1 MKINTHQFGEIEF
14 TEEKIIN
21 FENGLFGFEYL
32 KKYLFIKP
40 DDSFFYWLN
49 SIENPDIA
57 FPMFGLRVIDD
68 QFPQEDNFEA
78 FGIVT
83 LNPNPLNITLNLKAP
98 VYINQNDKSGFQKIV
113 DTDNY
118 PVNYNLFSE

>member
-68 QFPQEDNFEA
+68 HFPQEENFEA

-83 LNPNPLNITLNLKAP
+83 LNSNPLNITLNLKAP

>member
-1 MKINTHQFGEIEF
+1 MKINTHQFGEVEF
-14 TEEKIIN
+14 TEEKIITL
-21 FENGLFGFEYL
+21 EVGLFGFEYL

-68 QFPQEDNFEA
+68 QFPQEENYEA

-83 LNPNPLNITLNLKAP
+83 LNSNPLNITLNLKAP
-98 VYINQNDKSGFQKIV
+98 VYINQNDKSGYQKIV
-113 DTDNY
+113 DTDKY
-118 PVNYNLFSE
+118 PVDYNLFSE

>member
-21 FENGLFGFEYL
+21 FENGLFGFENL
-32 KKYLFIKP
+32 KTYLFIKP

-68 QFPQEDNFEA
+68 QFPQEENFEA

-83 LNPNPLNITLNLKAP
+83 LNSNPLNITLNLKAP
-98 VYINQNDKSGFQKIV
+98 VYINQNNKSGFQKIV
-113 DTDNY
+113 DTDTY
-118 PVNYNLFSE
+118 PVNYKLFSE

>member
-1 MKINTHQFGEIEF
+1 MKIRTHQFGEIEF
-14 TEEKIIN
+14 AEDKIIN
-21 FENGLFGFEYL
+21 FNNGLFGFEDL

-57 FPMFGLRVIDD
+57 FPMFGIRVIDEE
-68 QFPQEDNFEA
+68 FPQETDFEA

-83 LNPNPLNITLNLKAP
+83 LNSDPLKITVNLKAP
-98 VYINQNDKSGFQKIV
+98 VYINQNLKSGFQKII
-113 DTDNY
+113 DTDKY
-118 PVNYNLFSE
+118 PVHYNLFTE

>member
-14 TEEKIIN
+14 TEEKIIS
-21 FENGLFGFEYL
+21 FENGLFGFEDL
-32 KKYLFIKP
+32 EKYLFIKP

-49 SIENPDIA
+49 SIDNPDIA

-83 LNPNPLNITLNLKAP
+83 LHSNPLNITLNLKAP
-98 VYINQNDKSGFQKIV
+98 VYINQDNKSGFQKIV
-113 DTDNY
+113 DTDKY

>member
-68 QFPQEDNFEA
+68 QFPQEENFEA

-83 LNPNPLNITLNLKAP
+83 LNANPLNITLNLKAP

>member
-68 QFPQEDNFEA
+68 QFPQEENFEA

-83 LNPNPLNITLNLKAP
+83 LNSNPLNITLNLKAP

>member
-21 FENGLFGFEYL
+21 FENGLFGFEFL

-83 LNPNPLNITLNLKAP
+83 LNSNPLNITLNLKAP

-118 PVNYNLFSE
+118 PVNYKLFSE

>member
-14 TEEKIIN
+14 TEEKIVN

-83 LNPNPLNITLNLKAP
+83 LSPNPLNITLNLKAP

-118 PVNYNLFSE
+118 PVNYKLFSE

>member
-14 TEEKIIN
+14 TAEKIIN
-21 FENGLFGFEYL
+21 FENGLFGFEFL

-57 FPMFGLRVIDD
+57 FPMFGLRAIDD

-83 LNPNPLNITLNLKAP
+83 LNSNPLNITLNLKAP

-118 PVNYNLFSE
+118 PVNYKLFSE

>member
-21 FENGLFGFEYL
+21 FENGLFGFEFL

-83 LNPNPLNITLNLKAP
+83 LNSNPLNITLNLKAP
-98 VYINQNDKSGFQKIV
+98 VYINQNNKSGFQKIV

-118 PVNYNLFSE
+118 PVNYKLFSE

>member
-118 PVNYNLFSE
+118 PVNYKLFSE